1 MLISLVVSTVDSDH
15 MASSPNFTGLLPG
28 ANWGEEKAF
37 FTSYLTLKR
46 PVKIGILNG
55 SQHRLGR
62 SDRAALVLRSRCA
75 RQRTRAPRSGALWCG
90 QLVAKKGKIARLPA
104 CLIGGEVDSS
114 TKNDRI

>member
-1 MLISLVVSTVDSDH
+1 MLIRGQVRHLK
-15 MASSPNFTGLLPG
+15 GLIHPVITCEAA
-28 ANWGEEKAF
+28 AN
-37 FTSYLTLKR
+37 
-46 PVKIGILNG
+46 IGILNG

-104 CLIGGEVDSS
+104 CLIEGEVDVS